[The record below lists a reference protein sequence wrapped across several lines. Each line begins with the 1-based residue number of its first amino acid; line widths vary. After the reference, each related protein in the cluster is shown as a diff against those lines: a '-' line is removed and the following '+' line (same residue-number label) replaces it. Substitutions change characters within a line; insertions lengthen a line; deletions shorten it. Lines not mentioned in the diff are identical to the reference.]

1 MRSISQFTLQ
11 SLSVTRSPLE
21 MSQMSHW
28 HLKYYHWLDIYN
40 WCTVYTDHQNMMK
53 DSLRR
58 RVGSFPSCHV
68 WVHWRLRVSNVFHYG
83 GTAAGY
89 IDSEDQFCW
98 VSGHEEG
105 GHATTQEERGSVDRY
120 ILASC
125 YLDFCLYLF
134 VLNTGLG
141 SSWLGYPPFPQLGSG
156 LW

>member
-1 MRSISQFTLQ
+1 MWGGLLCDCIVETDCETDWSSAALLFINTHTDVPSISQFTLQ
-11 SLSVTRSPLE
+11 SAVVAVSLSVTRSPLE

-28 HLKYYHWLDIYN
+28 RLKYYHWLDIHN
-40 WCTVYTDHQNMMK
+40 WCTVYTDPQNMMK

-105 GHATTQEERGSVDRY
+105 GHATTQEERG
-120 ILASC
+120 
-125 YLDFCLYLF
+125 
-134 VLNTGLG
+134 
-141 SSWLGYPPFPQLGSG
+141 Q
-156 LW
+156 